1 MAGAEAGAN
10 LEREIFR
17 DELAQFV
24 ADNAHLEH
32 TAEVAEKARLAAV
45 AETSTLRSEL
55 EAVRLEFEDLRRTRE
70 LQNAPA
76 PGTDV
81 SARALDVPAA
91 PDAASAPTPDQV
103 EILRLRALLTA
114 NNIDDRGASGFHY
127 LDDHVRGAPIRDD
140 LAAEQQEAQGTI
152 QSFAHLITSMPTP
165 RSTRSPDLLSHHLSQ
180 QAHALYYDSLLAV
193 SLFSLFP
200 FCLLRSSFHARRATS
215 F

>member
-1 MAGAEAGAN
+1 MLIPLRPDRRMADQPQNDDESSNLDNAGIVAEISTENDVTATLHDGPDGAPHSAPVVALELPHAANARRSSTIFHRKDASSINAAAAAASTVAGAEAGAN

-103 EILRLRALLTA
+103 EILRLWALFT
-114 NNIDDRGASGFHY
+114 D
-127 LDDHVRGAPIRDD
+127 
-140 LAAEQQEAQGTI
+140 
-152 QSFAHLITSMPTP
+152 
-165 RSTRSPDLLSHHLSQ
+165 STT
-180 QAHALYYDSLLAV
+180 
-193 SLFSLFP
+193 F
-200 FCLLRSSFHARRATS
+200 
-215 F
+215 